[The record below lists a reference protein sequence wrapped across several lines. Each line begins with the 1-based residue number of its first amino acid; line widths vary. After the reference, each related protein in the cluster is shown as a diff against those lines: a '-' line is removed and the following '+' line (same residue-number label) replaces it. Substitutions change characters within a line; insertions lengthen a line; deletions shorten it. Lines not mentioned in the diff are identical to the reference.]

1 MKKLLL
7 LAVSAALLAGCATSS
22 ATKVNKG
29 IISGYSDKITN
40 DARIVGDLKIEIV
53 KTVTLETD
61 RPCSTLDFVKTI
73 ISQDRS
79 IHDVLNIRSEEAYKN
94 EVSEDGTKQHRSVL
108 GCDYIGL
115 AVRYIPVD
123 SPASA
128 SSAPTQSSSRS
139 IE

>member
-94 EVSEDGTKQHRSVL
+94 EVSEDGTKQ
-108 GCDYIGL
+108 GL
-115 AVRYIPVD
+115 PC
-123 SPASA
+123 
-128 SSAPTQSSSRS
+128 
-139 IE
+139 

>member
-7 LAVSAALLAGCATSS
+7 LAVSAALLAGCATSA

-94 EVSEDGTKQHRSVL
+94 EVSEDGTKQKRSVL

-115 AVRYIPVD
+115 AVRYVPLD
-123 SPASA
+123 APTSA
-128 SSAPTQSSSRS
+128 SSAPTQSSSGS
-139 IE
+139 ME

>member
-7 LAVSAALLAGCATSS
+7 LAVSAALLAGCATSA

-94 EVSEDGTKQHRSVL
+94 EVSEDGTKQKRSVL

-115 AVRYIPVD
+115 AVRYVPLD
-123 SPASA
+123 APTSA
-128 SSAPTQSSSRS
+128 SSAPTQSSSGS

>member
-1 MKKLLL
+1 MKKFLL

-73 ISQDRS
+73 ISQDRPT
-79 IHDVLNIRSEEAYKN
+79 R
-94 EVSEDGTKQHRSVL
+94 TKFRRTAQ
-108 GCDYIGL
+108 
-115 AVRYIPVD
+115 
-123 SPASA
+123 
-128 SSAPTQSSSRS
+128 SSAVPSWVATT
-139 IE
+139 

>member
-94 EVSEDGTKQHRSVL
+94 EVSEDGTKQKRSVL

-115 AVRYIPVD
+115 AVRYVPLD
-123 SPASA
+123 APTSA
-128 SSAPTQSSSRS
+128 SSAPTQSSSGS
-139 IE
+139 ME